1 MEKLFDL
8 TGKKAIVTGASRKT
22 GLCFAQAQA
31 LRKAGA
37 EVVLMG
43 GSPENLAQMEKM
55 TGGANGYHIVYA
67 DLLKSGDRER
77 AFQESM
83 RIFGGQLDI
92 LVNGAGAQ
100 HRCPAA
106 EFPPEQWERLIGVN
120 LSAMFYLCQL
130 AGRVMLRQGSG
141 KIINI
146 ASVNSF
152 LGGQIVPAYAAS
164 KGGVVQLTKALSNE
178 WMPYGIQVN
187 AIAPGFMET
196 ELSRDRMVS
205 ALGAEITKRIP
216 ARRWGKPEDLQGLTI
231 FLASRASDYVSGT
244 VIQADGGYLAN

>member
-1 MEKLFDL
+1 
-8 TGKKAIVTGASRKT
+8 
-22 GLCFAQAQA
+22 
-31 LRKAGA
+31 
-37 EVVLMG
+37 
-43 GSPENLAQMEKM
+43 
-55 TGGANGYHIVYA
+55 
-67 DLLKSGDRER
+67 
-77 AFQESM
+77 
-83 RIFGGQLDI
+83 
-92 LVNGAGAQ
+92 
-100 HRCPAA
+100 
-106 EFPPEQWERLIGVN
+106 
-120 LSAMFYLCQL
+120 
-130 AGRVMLRQGSG
+130 MLRQGSG

-216 ARRWGKPEDLQGLTI
+216 AGRWGKPEDLQGLTI